1 MKLKEFEPTFLTY
14 EDMLEKI
21 REQIFASVRT
31 LVAAMGG
38 TICTRF
44 YHDNYD
50 TVRYTYFEVDDDGHG
65 VELFVDKI
73 YTEGDEIYC
82 TLVDTEDS
90 YEYVW
95 ELSDFNAT
103 NANYLLG
110 ELESIAECLVATED
124 DVVTEYPED

>member
-1 MKLKEFEPTFLTY
+1 M
-14 EDMLEKI
+14 D
-21 REQIFASVRT
+21 
-31 LVAAMGG
+31 G
-38 TICTRF
+38 
-44 YHDNYD
+44 
-50 TVRYTYFEVDDDGHG
+50 DGHG

-73 YTEGDEIYC
+73 YTEGDKIYC

-90 YEYVW
+90 YEYEW